1 MTNREHESEI
11 ALTLA
16 RRTYIYNLMHVVFGS
31 EPTGQTVEMM
41 FSEDAFEAFAVVSGC
56 FSQKGCSDGA
66 TARLGKDDAAIARRV
81 ETAVALL
88 EKARAASLDSAFADD
103 LSSDYVKLFLLPGPA
118 YVYPWESPYVGKEK
132 LLFQES
138 TLDVRSYYYDAG
150 FKLQAERRS
159 PDDHIAAMMDY
170 LGRMSGRA
178 FEAYA
183 DGNDEQALRV
193 LKTQRAFLSNHV
205 LNWIGDL
212 AVQIAEKDERAY
224 YAAFAVTMDA
234 FVRFDD
240 RFIEELVRELEGCAK

>member
-11 ALTLA
+11 ALFLA
-16 RRTYIYNLMHVVFGS
+16 CRTYLYNLMHVVFGS
-31 EPTGQTVEMM
+31 EPSSQSVETMFGEEAFGALDSVKQLISQDGCLLGDSTVHRVEM
-41 FSEDAFEAFAVVSGC
+41 
-56 FSQKGCSDGA
+56 
-66 TARLGKDDAAIARRV
+66 
-81 ETAVALL
+81 AVAYLRNA
-88 EKARAASLDSAFADD
+88 KAAGIDASFVDTLN
-103 LSSDYVKLFLLPGPA
+103 SDYVKLFLLPGPA

-159 PDDHIAAMMDY
+159 PDDHVAAMMDY

-183 DGNDEQALRV
+183 DGDDDQVRRILE
-193 LKTQRAFLSNHV
+193 TQRDFLSKHV
-205 LNWIGDL
+205 LTWIGDL
-212 AVQIAEKDERAY
+212 VAQTVEKDERAY
-224 YAAFAVTMDA
+224 YAAFAVAMDA

-240 RFIEELVRELEGCAK
+240 WFLGSAVRELTRCTE